1 MEIKVSVIIPVYNA
15 DKYVVYTVESAL
27 RQTLSGI
34 EIILVDDK
42 STDGSLQLLRE
53 RFGENE
59 RVRIVALPEN
69 GGVSAARNRGICE
82 ASGEY
87 LAFLDSDDAMC
98 PDMLER
104 MYAAAKAHDADVLH
118 TTGCL
123 LPAVFPVPDDMTAL
137 APTEYKRLIP
147 ELAEPGD
154 TVYCAPADKHE
165 RIVQWCAHRY
175 HWSVWNKLYRRSFV
189 EKHAI
194 RFDNLTMAE
203 DMVFCFRAFF
213 LAERFAVLP
222 GQWYIYRISGDS
234 LSRKKSSAETVAKLT
249 EKEILAA
256 DAIARFTSGTA
267 YFIDHPIDRINVNR
281 FVCDSIDRY
290 YLAPAIDELTK
301 ETVQTS
307 GVVASL
313 LEARFGENAAFV
325 EYLFWRMHDLIRD
338 GINIAELSTNA
349 EKFSE
354 KAEEERKKHQGEIN
368 A

>member
-1 MEIKVSVIIPVYNA
+1 MDIKVSVIIPVYNA
-15 DKYVVYTVESAL
+15 EKYVVYTVESAL

-34 EIILVDDK
+34 EVILVDDK
-42 STDGSLQLLRE
+42 STDGSLQLLRD

-59 RVRIVALPEN
+59 RVRIIALPEN
-69 GGVSAARNRGICE
+69 GGVSAARNRGIRE

-98 PDMLER
+98 PDMLEK

-137 APTEYKRLIP
+137 APTEYKRLVP
-147 ELAEPGD
+147 EFPEPGD
-154 TVYCAPADKHE
+154 AVTYAPADKHE

-175 HWSVWNKLYRRSFV
+175 HWSVWNKLYRRCFV
-189 EKHAI
+189 EKYAI
-194 RFDNLTMAE
+194 RFDRLSMAE
-203 DMVFCFRAFF
+203 DMVFCFKAFF
-213 LAERFAVLP
+213 LAERIAVLP

-249 EKEILAA
+249 ENEIRAA
-256 DAIARFTSGTA
+256 DAIARFTSDTA
-267 YFIDHPIDRINVNR
+267 YFIDHPVDRINVSR
-281 FVCDSIDRY
+281 YVCDSIDRY

-313 LEARFGENAAFV
+313 LEARFGKDAAFV
-325 EYLFWRMHDLIRD
+325 EYLFWKMHDLIRD
-338 GINIAELSTNA
+338 GINVAELSTNA
-349 EKFSE
+349 EKFSG
-354 KAEEERKKHQGEIN
+354 KAEEERKKHQGENN